1 MKLTYFQHD
10 PPNFGDELNRSMW
23 TELLPNGFLD
33 NDPAELFM
41 GIGSI
46 LWDDTLGDA
55 VKHVIGSG
63 YGGYTAPPD
72 MQDGSWNVAWVRGP
86 RTAEIL
92 KLDPKL
98 AIADAAILL
107 RATTLP
113 APDPHGTAAFMP
125 HFDRAPRAPWARICA
140 RAGLTY
146 LDPRGDPGGIVS
158 RIRGARLLIT
168 EAMHGAI
175 VADALRTPW
184 IAVLPME
191 VRHRMKWDDWAES
204 LGIVL
209 RAQPL
214 PPATML
220 ELYMAATG
228 LAGKGARS
236 RRVATARP
244 FAPVSAALGYRASRL
259 LRRIAERVEPQLSD
273 DTAITRATE
282 RCMEALDHFVAKH
295 QR

>member
-23 TELLPNGFLD
+23 AELLPEGFLD
-33 NDPAELFM
+33 DDPAELFV

-46 LWDDTLGDA
+46 LWDDLPGDA
-55 VKHVIGSG
+55 MKHVIGSG
-63 YGGYTAPPD
+63 YGGYTDPPD
-72 MQDGSWNVAWVRGP
+72 MHDGSWNVAWVRGP
-86 RTAEIL
+86 RTAQIL

-146 LDPRGDPGGIVS
+146 LDPRGDPDELLS

-184 IAVLPME
+184 IPVIPMDE
-191 VRHRMKWDDWAES
+191 QHRMKWDDWADS

-209 RAQPL
+209 RSQPL
-214 PPATML
+214 PPAAML
-220 ELYMAATG
+220 ELYMTTG
-228 LAGKGARS
+228 FAGKGARS
-236 RRVATARP
+236 RRVAVAPP
-244 FAPVSAALGYRASRL
+244 FAPVNAALGYRASRQ
-259 LRRIAERVEPQLSD
+259 LRRIAETVEPQLSD
-273 DTAITRATE
+273 DSAIARATE
-282 RCMEALDHFVAKH
+282 RCVEALDRFVAQH
-295 QR
+295 RR